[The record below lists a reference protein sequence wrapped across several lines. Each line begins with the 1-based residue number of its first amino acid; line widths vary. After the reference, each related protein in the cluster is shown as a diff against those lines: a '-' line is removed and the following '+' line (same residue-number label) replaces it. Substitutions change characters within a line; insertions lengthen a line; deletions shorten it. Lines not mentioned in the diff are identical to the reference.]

1 MRIVM
6 LKKIILLSFLTSYC
20 FADNGVLYGTPDN
33 PQINGSSYDVHR
45 VYIEPNSGFQ
55 PKEQL
60 VSNNDSSEPKS
71 NTRVVIKS
79 RQAARQ
85 QPVNFKSDS
94 WTTDAK
100 VERALKQAASE
111 GKLSYVLEEAR
122 TAKVPATVA
131 IVPIVESN
139 YNKTAVSIKGA
150 GGAWQLMP
158 ATASDYGLSSN
169 DRFDF
174 NVSTQAAIQLL
185 NDLHNEFGNWALAFA
200 AYNCGNTCVR
210 SALKKNPNA
219 TDIDELSLPRETK
232 DYVHKI
238 VRLNQIIAGLDK
250 APVLPNNK
258 GV

>member
-1 MRIVM
+1 M
-6 LKKIILLSFLTSYC
+6 LKKFILLSLMVGCC

-45 VYIEPNSGFQ
+45 VYIEANAGFQ

-60 VSNNDSSEPKS
+60 ASNNDSSEPKAQ
-71 NTRVVIKS
+71 TRVVVKS
-79 RQAARQ
+79 KQPVKQ

-94 WTTDAK
+94 WASDSK
-100 VERALKQAASE
+100 VEKALKQAASE
-111 GKLSYVLEEAR
+111 GKLSYVLEEAKK
-122 TAKVPATVA
+122 AKVPATVA

-139 YNKTAVSIKGA
+139 YNKSAVSPKGA

-158 ATASDYGLSSN
+158 ATANDYGLASQ

-200 AYNCGNTCVR
+200 AYNCGSSCVR
-210 SALKKNPNA
+210 TALKRNPNA

-238 VRLNQIIAGLDK
+238 VKLNQIIAGLDK
-250 APVLPNNK
+250 APVSTNNK